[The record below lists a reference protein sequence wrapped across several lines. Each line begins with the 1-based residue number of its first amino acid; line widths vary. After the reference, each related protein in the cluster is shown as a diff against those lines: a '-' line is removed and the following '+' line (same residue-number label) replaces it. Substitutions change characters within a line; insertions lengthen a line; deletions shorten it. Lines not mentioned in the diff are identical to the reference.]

1 MKTGRVIVVAVAAA
15 AVALLAACGAE
26 KGAEAGTQGGRTA
39 KGTAECVLESP
50 DVSYPVYVEV
60 ETDSEGKITAVKD
73 AGSTAPGSS
82 DKRLKKA
89 QEIFDSLIGKTVE
102 TIGETDVVSGATYS
116 SQAYLTAV
124 EEALKEIG

>member
-1 MKTGRVIVVAVAAA
+1 MKTGRIIVAAAA
-15 AVALLAACGAE
+15 AVALLAGCGAG
-26 KGAEAGTQGGRTA
+26 KEAGTGSRDGQTA
-39 KGTAECVLESP
+39 KGTAECVVEGL
-50 DVSYPVYVEV
+50 DVGYPVYVEV

-89 QEIFDSLIGKTVE
+89 QEIFEGLIGKTAE